1 MEAATIASELEVPGV
16 HLVPAATDIVA
27 LHSPPATQVLYEVP
41 SEEHSDSPS
50 VQDPPDELDPVLLPE
65 PELLPEPV
73 GVAGAAAAVLVAAGA
88 TEVAKPEGDPVA
100 DGAAAD
106 DAEPEPEPE
115 PELDPDPEL
124 PLSEEPPLLELPSK
138 VTPLAKQLSP
148 VMSAKAGSE
157 AASFSTLSPGTG
169 YCGEEDRTDLQLLMS
184 ARL

>member
-1 MEAATIASELEVPGV
+1 M
-16 HLVPAATDIVA
+16 
-27 LHSPPATQVLYEVP
+27 
-41 SEEHSDSPS
+41 
-50 VQDPPDELDPVLLPE
+50 QDPLLEEEPEELD

-73 GVAGAAAAVLVAAGA
+73 GDAAAADAVLVAAGA
-88 TEVAKPEGDPVA
+88 TDVAKPEGDPVA
-100 DGAAAD
+100 EGAAAD
-106 DAEPEPEPE
+106 VAEPEPELLLPLLL
-115 PELDPDPEL
+115 PLPDEL
-124 PLSEEPPLLELPSK
+124 PLLEEPSK